1 VTTPCEYVDS
11 HEANPPATAQLRR
24 DWHCPVQSVAAMQQL
39 VERQVRHSGF
49 EALSRL
55 PALPQLP
62 ASPWSPASSIASPL
76 SPPLPPPPPPPPPE
90 LEGAHDA
97 SCIAVQPSS
106 TGAPDVLDEH
116 AVVPAHSASAA
127 DASAAVATHSSRLP
141 RLGILV
147 VIVVVVAG
155 LTRQV

>member
-1 VTTPCEYVDS
+1 MTTPCEYVDS

-49 EALSRL
+49 EALRRL

-62 ASPWSPASSIASPL
+62 ASPWSPASSTVWPL
-76 SPPLPPPPPPPPPE
+76 SPPPPPPPPPE
-90 LEGAHDA
+90 LETGHEA
-97 SCIAVQPSS
+97 SCSAVHPSS

-116 AVVPAHSASAA
+116 AVAPADS
-127 DASAAVATHSSRLP
+127 ASAAVATHSSTL
-141 RLGILV
+141 LLL
-147 VIVVVVAG
+147 VVVVVLAG
-155 LTRQV
+155 LTPQV